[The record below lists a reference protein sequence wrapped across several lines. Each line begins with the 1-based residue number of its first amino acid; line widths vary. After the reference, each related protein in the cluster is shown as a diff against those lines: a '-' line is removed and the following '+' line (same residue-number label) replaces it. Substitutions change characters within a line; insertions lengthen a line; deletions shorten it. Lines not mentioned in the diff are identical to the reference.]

1 MINPEI
7 TNITSKITNSLMEN
21 WLTYVISLCIIIITY
36 IVAKFT
42 SYKANKLS
50 NKYQNIAY
58 EALSN
63 LIFYVIMAIGLL
75 FALINTGIQLSS
87 ILVVLSCAGL
97 AIALGLQ
104 DVIKQISS
112 SIMII
117 IYNMYKINDVV
128 NINGN
133 IGRVIEFNLFK
144 TTIVSTGNI
153 KTIIPN
159 NKISDSNF
167 INYSR
172 DKMIIVDIPITIAN
186 LPNINI
192 EYFISILKKTVAL
205 SPYIVDKKKVD
216 VVIGDI
222 DLNGT
227 IIKIKAPING
237 RRFTKANENIRMLVR
252 KLLVNT
258 DLLKGYINNVIIP
271 PSPQ

>member
-1 MINPEI
+1 MTNPEVI
-7 TNITSKITNSLMEN
+7 NVASKITNVLIEN

-36 IVAKFT
+36 IVAKI
-42 SYKANKLS
+42 SSNKATKLS

-63 LIFYVIMAIGLL
+63 LIFYIIMAIGLL

-104 DVIKQISS
+104 DVIKQISA

-117 IYNMYKINDVV
+117 IHDMYKINDVV

-133 IGRVIEFNLFK
+133 IGKVIEFNLFK
-144 TTIVSTGNI
+144 TTIVTPGNI
-153 KTIIPN
+153 KTVIPN
-159 NKISDSNF
+159 NKISESNF
-167 INYSR
+167 INYTR
-172 DKMIIVDIPITIAN
+172 DAVIIVDIPFTITN
-186 LPNINI
+186 LPTLNID
-192 EYFISILKKTVAL
+192 YFISILKKTVAL
-205 SPYIVDKKKVD
+205 SPFIVDKTRVNA
-216 VVIGDI
+216 VISDI
-222 DLNGT
+222 SMTGT
-227 IIKIKAPING
+227 IVTIKAPING
-237 RRFTKANENIRMLVR
+237 STLGPATENIRLLVR

-271 PSPQ
+271 PSLK

>member
-1 MINPEI
+1 MNSEVA
-7 TNITSKITNSLMEN
+7 NVASKIKNGLIEN
-21 WLTYVISLCIIIITY
+21 WLTYVISVCILIITY
-36 IVAKFT
+36 IVAKII
-42 SYKANKLS
+42 SNKASKLS

-63 LIFYVIMAIGLL
+63 LIFYVIMVIGLL

-104 DVIKQISS
+104 DVIKQLSA

-117 IYNMYKINDVV
+117 IYDMYKINDVV

-133 IGRVIEFNLFK
+133 IGKVIEFNLFK
-144 TTIVSTGNI
+144 TTIVTPGNI

-172 DKMIIVDIPITIAN
+172 DTVIIVDIPITITN
-186 LPNINI
+186 LPTLNVD
-192 EYFISILKKTVAL
+192 YFVSILKKTVAL
-205 SPYIVDKKKVD
+205 SPFIVDKTRVNA
-216 VVIGDI
+216 VISDI
-222 DLNGT
+222 SMTGT
-227 IIKIKAPING
+227 IITIKAPING
-237 RRFTKANENIRMLVR
+237 STLGPATENVRLLVR

>member
-1 MINPEI
+1 MTNPEVI
-7 TNITSKITNSLMEN
+7 NVASKITNVLIEN
-21 WLTYVISLCIIIITY
+21 WLTYVISICILIITY
-36 IVAKFT
+36 IVAKI
-42 SYKANKLS
+42 SSNKANKLS

-63 LIFYVIMAIGLL
+63 LIFYIIMVIGLL

-104 DVIKQISS
+104 DVIKQISA

-117 IYNMYKINDVV
+117 IHDMYKINDVV

-133 IGRVIEFNLFK
+133 IGKVVEFNLFK
-144 TTIVSTGNI
+144 TTIVTPGNI
-153 KTIIPN
+153 KTVIPN
-159 NKISDSNF
+159 NKISESNF
-167 INYSR
+167 INYTR
-172 DKMIIVDIPITIAN
+172 DKMIIVDIPFTITN
-186 LPNINI
+186 LPTLNVD
-192 EYFISILKKTVAL
+192 YFISILKKTVAL
-205 SPYIVDKKKVD
+205 SPFIVDKTRVNA
-216 VVIGDI
+216 VISDI
-222 DLNGT
+222 SMAGT
-227 IIKIKAPING
+227 IITIKAPING
-237 RRFTKANENIRMLVR
+237 STLGPATENIRLLVR

>member
-1 MINPEI
+1 MTNPEVI
-7 TNITSKITNSLMEN
+7 NVASKITNVLMEN
-21 WLTYVISLCIIIITY
+21 WLTYVISVCIIIITY
-36 IVAKFT
+36 IVAKIT
-42 SYKANKLS
+42 SNKANKLS

-58 EALSN
+58 EALSD

-104 DVIKQISS
+104 DVIKQLSA

-117 IYNMYKINDVV
+117 IHDMYKINDVV

-133 IGRVIEFNLFK
+133 IGKVIEFNLFK
-144 TTIVSTGNI
+144 TTIVTPGNI
-153 KTIIPN
+153 KTVIPN
-159 NKISDSNF
+159 NKISESNF

-172 DKMIIVDIPITIAN
+172 DAIIVIDIPFTITN
-186 LPNINI
+186 LPNLNVD
-192 EYFISILKKTVAL
+192 YFISILKKTVSL
-205 SPYIVDKKKVD
+205 SPYIVDKKRID
-216 VVIGDI
+216 VVIGEI
-222 DLNGT
+222 NMTGT
-227 IIKIKAPING
+227 IITIKAPING
-237 RRFTKANENIRMLVR
+237 NNLSSATNDIRLLIR